1 MHISF
6 DLDGTIIDSLD
17 SVKNSFRIALEIN
30 QVETKKE
37 ILVGPPLD
45 SLVSTHVG
53 DNAHLRMLVRNSFI
67 KEYDENFAITAHL
80 YSGIEC
86 VLRSLVKNNNV
97 ISLVTNKR
105 KVPTYK
111 ILKQLNL
118 IDIFDIVICSDEY
131 EYGSSKSERLL
142 NIRVK
147 DTENIYI
154 GDTQA
159 DYIAAAKANYKFLGV
174 TWGYGNISNSAMI
187 SNPHEIEKYI
197 NG

>member
-17 SVKNSFRIALEIN
+17 SVKHSFQKALIIN
-30 QVETKKE
+30 QVETTKE
-37 ILVGPPLD
+37 IIVGPPLD

-53 DNAHLRMLVRNSFI
+53 DNAHLRRLVRNSFI
-67 KEYDENFAITAHL
+67 KEYDENFAITANL

-86 VLRSLVKNNNV
+86 VLRSLIKNNNV

-105 KVPTYK
+105 KVPTHK

-118 IDIFDIVICSDEY
+118 IDIFDLVICSDEY
-131 EYGSSKSERLL
+131 EFGSSKSERLL
-142 NIRVK
+142 NIRLK

-154 GDTQA
+154 GDTQE
-159 DYIAAAKANYKFLGV
+159 DCIAATKAHYKFLGV
-174 TWGYGNISNSAMI
+174 AWGYGNISTSAMI
-187 SNPHEIEKYI
+187 NNPNEIEKCI